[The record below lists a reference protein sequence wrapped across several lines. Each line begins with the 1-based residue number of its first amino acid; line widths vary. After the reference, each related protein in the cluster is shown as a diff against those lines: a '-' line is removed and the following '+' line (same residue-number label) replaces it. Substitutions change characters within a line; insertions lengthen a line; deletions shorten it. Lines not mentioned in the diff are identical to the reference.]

1 MRILIA
7 GNLGYIGPV
16 VAEHLRRE
24 HPDATLIGFDTGY
37 FAHCL
42 TGSLRLP
49 EGRLDAQHFGDL
61 REFPE
66 ALLDGVD
73 AVVNLAAISND
84 PMGNQ
89 FGEVTEEINHRA
101 GIALAAAAKAR
112 GVKAFVFA
120 SSCSVYGFAADGA
133 RNEESSVDPLTA
145 YARSKVATERDL
157 APLAGP
163 GFRVTCLRFATACG
177 WSERLRL
184 DLVLND
190 FVASALAA
198 RKITILSDGTPW
210 RPLIHVA
217 DMARAIDWA
226 VTRPAAAGGDHLVI
240 NAGSDGWN
248 HQVRDLA
255 TAVAAAIPG
264 VDVSVNTAAA
274 PDRRSYRVSFARFR
288 ELAPAHQPR
297 VGLPEAIEGLRKGLA
312 SMGFSDP
319 VFREGPMIR
328 LHTLRAHLSSG
339 RLDTALRWSR

>member
-16 VAEHLRRE
+16 VAAHLRRE
-24 HPDATLIGFDTGY
+24 HPDATLVGFDTGY

-49 EGRLDAQHFGDL
+49 ESRLDAQHFGDL

-145 YARSKVATERDL
+145 YARS
-157 APLAGP
+157 
-163 GFRVTCLRFATACG
+163 
-177 WSERLRL
+177 
-184 DLVLND
+184 
-190 FVASALAA
+190 
-198 RKITILSDGTPW
+198 
-210 RPLIHVA
+210 
-217 DMARAIDWA
+217 
-226 VTRPAAAGGDHLVI
+226 
-240 NAGSDGWN
+240 
-248 HQVRDLA
+248 
-255 TAVAAAIPG
+255 
-264 VDVSVNTAAA
+264 
-274 PDRRSYRVSFARFR
+274 
-288 ELAPAHQPR
+288 
-297 VGLPEAIEGLRKGLA
+297 
-312 SMGFSDP
+312 
-319 VFREGPMIR
+319 
-328 LHTLRAHLSSG
+328 
-339 RLDTALRWSR
+339 